1 MFFTLKDGIFVI
13 SFKQNF
19 SMLNDKENNNQD
31 LSILLST
38 DFKSL
43 EVTVDKGVAFITF
56 NHGDINILDMV
67 SVMELVQ
74 LAELLE
80 KDPMVKVIVFQSSN
94 PDYFLSHADFK
105 LLQEFR
111 DQGAY
116 DSNEMPLYSGL
127 LEKFRT
133 MPKATIA
140 KIQGRARGGGAEF
153 VMAMDMSFGEI
164 GKAFLSQMEII
175 VGILPGGGAAQY
187 LARKIGRSR
196 AMEICLG
203 GGDFSALEAEKYGY
217 INRALSSIEINS
229 FVDELAYRIASYPT
243 KAISLNKAAVN
254 LFEEGRSEE
263 FITSNAW
270 FAELVKAQHFNN
282 RVETFLAKGGQTS
295 KGELVNWSEWA
306 LKLEI

>member
-1 MFFTLKDGIFVI
+1 M
-13 SFKQNF
+13 QNT
-19 SMLNDKENNNQD
+19 KNNNQD
-31 LSILLST
+31 SSALLNT
-38 DFKSL
+38 EFNSL
-43 EVTVDKGVAFITF
+43 KVETNKGVAFVTF
-56 NHGDINILDMV
+56 HHGEINVLDMV

-74 LAELLE
+74 LAQFLE
-80 KDPMVKVIVFQSSN
+80 EDSNIKVIVFQSSN

-116 DSNEMPLYSGL
+116 DSDEMPLYSGL

-153 VMAMDMSFGEI
+153 AMAMDMSFGEI
-164 GKAFLSQMEII
+164 GKAFLSQMEVII
-175 VGILPGGGAAQY
+175 GILPGGGSAQY

-203 GGDFSALEAEKYGY
+203 GGDFSAVEAEKYGY
-217 INRALSSIEINS
+217 INRALSSTEIDS
-229 FVDELAYRIASYPT
+229 FVDELAYRIASYPAQ
-243 KAISLNKAAVN
+243 AIALNKAAVN
-254 LFEEGRSEE
+254 LFEEGRSNE

-270 FAELVKAQHFNN
+270 FAELVKAPDFDK
-282 RVETFLAKGGQTS
+282 RVEHFFAQGGQTRN
-295 KGELVNWSEWA
+295 GEMENWSEWA
-306 LKLEI
+306 PKLTDKN

>member
-1 MFFTLKDGIFVI
+1 MKNN
-13 SFKQNF
+13 SKQAV
-19 SMLNDKENNNQD
+19 SES
-31 LSILLST
+31 SILLTT

-43 EVTVDKGVAFITF
+43 TVTVEKGVAFVTF
-56 NHGDINILDMV
+56 NHGEINMLDMT
-67 SVMELVQ
+67 SVMELVT

-80 KDPMVKVIVFQSSN
+80 QDEAVKVIVFQSSN
-94 PDYFLSHADFK
+94 PDYFLSHADFR

-116 DSNEMPLYSGL
+116 DNDEMPLYSEL

-133 MPKATIA
+133 MPKVTIA
-140 KIQGRARGGGAEF
+140 KIQGRARGGGAELA
-153 VMAMDMSFGEI
+153 MAVDMSFGEI

-187 LARKIGRSR
+187 LARKVGRSR

-217 INRALSSIEINS
+217 INRALPPSEINS
-229 FVDELAYRIASYPT
+229 FVDELAYRIASYPAQ
-243 KAISLNKAAVN
+243 AIALNKAAVN
-254 LFEEGRSEE
+254 LFEEGRSNE

-270 FAELVKAQHFNN
+270 FAELVNAPDFDN
-282 RVETFLAKGGQTS
+282 RVETFLAKGGQTGE
-295 KGELVNWSEWA
+295 GELDNWREWA
-306 LKLEI
+306 SKLDIE